1 MEASASSSSSPAA
14 PSRMS
19 QARDALRRCDEHLVT
34 AGKLAI
40 ESGQYR
46 EGTQELVRA
55 ARELATGVSYVR
67 SGGATSLPSYGTGS
81 RGFYDVA
88 REAAFIEL
96 AADERRRGEAARRE
110 FANDPIRWS
119 KVHGRY
125 ARTLVTMLP
134 SEESEPDFSV
144 SSARAMPAAGESSD
158 EAMFSQMWIAV
169 DALSRQFKESILDR
183 KKGAPGPEMSR
194 VSVDWLSRPPQ

>member
-1 MEASASSSSSPAA
+1 MEASASSSTPAT
-14 PSRMS
+14 PSRLS
-19 QARDALRRCDEHLVT
+19 QARSALRRCDEHLVT

-55 ARELATGVSYVR
+55 ARELATGVSYFR
-67 SGGATSLPSYGTGS
+67 SGASSTLPLYGTGAQGS
-81 RGFYDVA
+81 YDVA

-110 FANDPIRWS
+110 FALDPIRWS

-125 ARTLVTMLP
+125 ARTLVTML
-134 SEESEPDFSV
+134 SGEDSEPDYSV
-144 SSARAMPAAGESSD
+144 SGARALPTPADTSD
-158 EAMFSQMWIAV
+158 EATFSQMWIAV
-169 DALSRQFKESILDR
+169 DALSRQFKEAILDR
-183 KKGAPGPEMSR
+183 KKGSPGPETSR
-194 VSVDWLSRPPQ
+194 VSVDWLSRPPP